1 MANRSRFLLI
11 PAALAGLWMVVAGLT
26 LLMML
31 QRSVHS
37 HTAAWLQL
45 QLQKSGD
52 KLKVDKVTSWLRVT
66 VWK

>member
-1 MANRSRFLLI
+1 MNECRGFVQWENVKH
-11 PAALAGLWMVVAGLT
+11 WMVVAGLT

>member
-1 MANRSRFLLI
+1 
-11 PAALAGLWMVVAGLT
+11 MVVAGLT